1 MQGAIDGVMKKTFP
15 RIPWFYILF
24 TFYPLLFLWA
34 VNISQIDPVVVIR
47 PFLFTLVGSAIL
59 YGILYLVFRDVVKA
73 GLVGTLLLIAFF
85 SYGHVYYEARA
96 VPALRILSHHTTL
109 VPLYLLLFG
118 LAIWGTLRLKKY
130 GSLILYLNGISLLLV
145 ALQVVELSYAYIR
158 TSYAASRPVKVQSG
172 LTLTASLKDMPDI
185 YVIVLDT
192 YMRSDALKQDL
203 GYDNSPFI
211 DQLTHMGFYVAACGH
226 PNYTFTY
233 ASISALLNMRYIP
246 QAYAN
251 DVWSQFSD
259 SGFWSILQ
267 NDEVRQQL
275 KSVGYKTVAF
285 QEEYPLL
292 EFDDSDVLIGTNHP
306 TINSSYLY
314 PFEVMYRQS
323 TAAILLNALDPN
335 GKIALHFQTKPVG
348 QNTNSVDL
356 SGLPDANKDLV
367 ATHIISTQFIL
378 DHITD
383 VPAIAGPK
391 FTYVH
396 LFIPHYPYVFG
407 PDGEIMTDPG
417 YYGGDRGDAVDNS
430 YQNKGYVNQVQ
441 YIDKRIVPILQ
452 TVIKKSN
459 NPPIIILM
467 GDHGLEGT
475 NRHTDLLAYYLPGNG
490 SAKLYPTISPVNSF
504 RLIFDEYFGANY
516 PLLPDKTYTNDT
528 LVEPDAYPNC
538 AP

>member
-1 MQGAIDGVMKKTFP
+1 MKKSFT

-34 VNISQIDPVVVIR
+34 MNISQMEPAVVIR

-59 YGILYLVFRDVVKA
+59 YGILYLAFRNGIKA
-73 GLVGTLLLIAFF
+73 ALIGTLLLIAFF
-85 SYGHVYYEARA
+85 SYGHVYYAARG
-96 VPALRILSHHTTL
+96 VPALKILNHHAVL
-109 VPLYLLLFG
+109 IPLYILILG
-118 LAIWGTLRLKKY
+118 LGIWGIFRIKKY
-130 GSLILYLNGISLLLV
+130 DNFVLYLNTAGLVLV
-145 ALQVVELSYAYIR
+145 AMQVVELSYTYIR
-158 TSYAASRPVKVQSG
+158 ASYAASQPVKLQSG
-172 LTLTASLKDMPDI
+172 LTLPTDLKDMPDI

-211 DQLTHMGFYVAACGH
+211 NQLTQMGFYVASCGH

-251 DVWSQFSD
+251 DDWSQFSD
-259 SGFWSILQ
+259 SGFWSILE
-267 NDEVRQQL
+267 NDEVRAQL

-285 QEEYPLL
+285 QEEYPLV
-292 EFDDSDVLIGTNHP
+292 EFDNSDVLIGTDHP
-306 TINSSYLY
+306 TINSAYLY
-314 PFEVMYRQS
+314 PFEVMYQQS
-323 TAAILLNALDPN
+323 TAAIILTALDPS
-335 GKIALHFQTKPVG
+335 GKVEGYFQRIFAN
-348 QNTNSVDL
+348 QDQSSVDL
-356 SGLPDANKDLV
+356 SGLTGPNKDFV
-367 ATHIISTQFIL
+367 ATHIISTEFIL
-378 DHITD
+378 GHITD

-396 LFIPHYPYVFG
+396 LFIPHSPFVFG

-417 YYGGDRGDAVDNS
+417 YYSGDRGSATNEE
-430 YQNKGYVNQVQ
+430 YQLKGYVNQVQ

-452 TVIKKSN
+452 TVISKSK

-467 GDHGLEGT
+467 GDHGLENLNRRT
-475 NRHTDLLAYYLPGNG
+475 NLLAYYLPKNG
-490 SAKLYPTISPVNSF
+490 SVKLYPTISPVNSF

-516 PLLPDKTYTNDT
+516 SLLPDKTYIGDT
-528 LVEPDAYPNC
+528 LTAPDPYPNC

>member
-1 MQGAIDGVMKKTFP
+1 MKKSFI

-34 VNISQIDPVVVIR
+34 VNISQIDPTVVVR

-59 YGILYLVFRDVVKA
+59 YGILYLAFRNVIKA
-73 GLVGTLLLIAFF
+73 ALVGTLFLVAFF
-85 SYGHVYYEARA
+85 SYGHIYYEARA
-96 VPALRILSHHTTL
+96 IPALKILSHHATL
-109 VPLYLLLFG
+109 IPLYLVVFG
-118 LAIWGTLRLKKY
+118 LGMWGVFRIKKY
-130 GSLILYLNGISLLLV
+130 DNFVLYLNAASLVLV
-145 ALQVVELSYAYIR
+145 VLQVVELSYAYIR
-158 TSYAASRPVKVQSG
+158 TSYAASQPVTLQSG
-172 LTLTASLKDMPDI
+172 LTLNTDLKDMPDI

-203 GYDNSPFI
+203 GYDNSAFI
-211 DQLTHMGFYVAACGH
+211 DQLTQMGFYVASCGH

-251 DVWSQFSD
+251 DVWSEFSNN
-259 SGFWSILQ
+259 GFWSILR

-275 KSVGYKTVAF
+275 KNVGYKTVAF
-285 QEEYPLL
+285 QEEYPML
-292 EFDDSDVLIGTNHP
+292 EFDDSNVVIGTNLP
-306 TINSSYLY
+306 GINSSYLY

-323 TAAILLNALDPN
+323 TAAIILSALDPN
-335 GKIALHFQTKPVG
+335 GKIAQFIQTMTVNKT
-348 QNTNSVDL
+348 TNSVDL
-356 SGLPDANKDLV
+356 SGLTGDNKDFV
-367 ATHIISTQFIL
+367 VTHIISTLYML

-391 FTYVH
+391 FTYIH
-396 LFIPHYPYVFG
+396 LFIPHAPFVFG
-407 PDGEIMTDPG
+407 PDGEIITDPG
-417 YYGGDRGDAVDNS
+417 YYSGDRGGGINNTYED
-430 YQNKGYVNQVQ
+430 KGFVNQVQ
-441 YIDKRIVPILQ
+441 YIDKRMIPILQ
-452 TVIKKSN
+452 TVINKSK

-467 GDHGLEGT
+467 GDHGLRGA
-475 NRHTDLLAYYLPGNG
+475 NRQTDLLAYYLPGKG

-516 PLLPDKTYTNDT
+516 PLLPDETYISDT
-528 LVEPDAYPNC
+528 IVEPDPYPDC

>member
-1 MQGAIDGVMKKTFP
+1 MKKSFA

-34 VNISQIDPVVVIR
+34 VNISQMDPAVVIR
-47 PFLFTLVGSAIL
+47 PFLFTLAGSAVL
-59 YGILYLVFRDVVKA
+59 FGLLYLFLRNGIKTA
-73 GLVGTLLLIAFF
+73 LIGTLLLIAFF
-85 SYGHVYYEARA
+85 SYGHVYYAARA
-96 VPALRILSHHTTL
+96 VPALKFLNHHTIL
-109 VPLYLLLFG
+109 LPLYLLLIG
-118 LAIWGTLRLKKY
+118 LGTWGIFRLRKY
-130 GSLILYLNGISLLLV
+130 DSLVLYLNIASLVLV
-145 ALQVVELSYAYIR
+145 VLQVVELSYAYIR

-172 LTLTASLKDMPDI
+172 LTLTAKLKDMPDI

-211 DQLTHMGFYVAACGH
+211 NQLTQMGFYVASCAH

-246 QAYAN
+246 GAYAN
-251 DVWSQFSD
+251 DLWSEFND
-259 SGFWSILQ
+259 SGFWSILK

-285 QEEYPLL
+285 QEEYPML

-323 TAAILLNALDPN
+323 TAAIILTALDPN
-335 GKIALHFQTKPVG
+335 GKISHALQGIFSR
-348 QNTNSVDL
+348 QNTNSTDL
-356 SGLPDANKDLV
+356 SGLPGVNKDLV

-383 VPAIAGPK
+383 VPAIVGPK
-391 FTYVH
+391 FTYIH

-407 PDGEIMTDPG
+407 PDGQILTDPG
-417 YYGGDRGDAVDNS
+417 FYDGDRGSAATTPYED
-430 YQNKGYVNQVQ
+430 KGYVNQIQ
-441 YIDKRIVPILQ
+441 YIDKRMIPILQ
-452 TVIKKSN
+452 TVITKSK
-459 NPPIIILM
+459 NPPIIVLM
-467 GDHGLEGT
+467 GDHGLRGT
-475 NRHTDLLAYYLPGNG
+475 NRKTDLLAYYLPGHG
-490 SAKLYPTISPVNSF
+490 SAKLYPSISPVNSF

-516 PLLPDKTYTNDT
+516 PLLPDLSYISDKII
-528 LVEPDAYPNC
+528 EPDEYPAC

>member
-1 MQGAIDGVMKKTFP
+1 MKKS
-15 RIPWFYILF
+15 IAHVPWFYLLL

-34 VNISQIDPVVVIR
+34 VNISEMDPGVVIR
-47 PFLFTLVGSAIL
+47 PFLFTLVGSAVL
-59 YGILYLVFRDVVKA
+59 YGILYLVFRNVVKA
-73 GLVGTLLLIAFF
+73 ALIGSLLLIAFF
-85 SYGHVYYEARA
+85 SYGHIYYAARA
-96 VPALRILSHHTTL
+96 TPALEILSHHVVL
-109 VPLYLLLFG
+109 IPIYIIILGVG
-118 LAIWGTLRLKKY
+118 VWGIFRIKNYDKY
-130 GSLILYLNGISLLLV
+130 TLYLNAASLVLV
-145 ALQVVELSYAYIR
+145 LLQVVELSYAYI
-158 TSYAASRPVKVQSG
+158 SSAYAASQPVKVQSG
-172 LTLTASLKDMPDI
+172 LRLTTNLKDMPDI

-211 DQLTHMGFYVAACGH
+211 NQLTQMGFYVANCSH

-246 QAYAN
+246 KSYTN
-251 DVWSQFSD
+251 DVWSEFSD
-259 SGFWSILQ
+259 SGFWSILK

-292 EFDDSDVLIGTNHP
+292 EFDNSDVLIGTSHP

-323 TAAILLNALDPN
+323 TAAIILSALDPN
-335 GKIALHFQTKPVG
+335 GKIAHYFQRKSGNQDTAS
-348 QNTNSVDL
+348 TDL
-356 SGLPDANKDLV
+356 SGLTGGNKDFV
-367 ATHIISTQFIL
+367 ATHVISTQFIL

-417 YYGGDRGDAVDNS
+417 YYGGERGSAVNAAYED
-430 YQNKGYVNQVQ
+430 KGYVNQVQ
-441 YIDKRIVPILQ
+441 YIDQRILPILK
-452 TVIKKSN
+452 TVISN
-459 NPPIIILM
+459 SKNPPIIILM
-467 GDHGLEGT
+467 GDHGLSGT
-475 NRHTDLLAYYLPGNG
+475 NRPTDLLAYYLPGNG
-490 SAKLYPTISPVNSF
+490 NAKLYPTISPVNSF
-504 RLIFDEYFGANY
+504 RLIFNEYFGADY
-516 PLLPDKTYTNDT
+516 PFLPDQTYINDT
-528 LVEPDAYPNC
+528 TTIPDAYPNC